1 MTYVVFCFIAL
12 CLISYQLGLAISSRC
27 TSVVGIQGKES
38 GFGFGNVIREGI
50 GLSGGSVLIV
60 FGEGCSTCVGF

>member
-1 MTYVVFCFIAL
+1 MLCFVILLFAL
-12 CLISYQLGLAISSRC
+12 YPFILCLAISSRC

-38 GFGFGNVIREGI
+38 GFGFGNIIREGI
-50 GLSGGSVLIV
+50 VLFGGSVLIV